1 MATKNK
7 KIDWDEGIIDLMPE
21 KKLEGFLKK
30 FKKAIL
36 EDKETPEGRR
46 RLAGAFGGKP
56 ADYKPV
62 ASTQK

>member
-1 MATKNK
+1 MAAK
-7 KIDWDEGIIDLMPE
+7 KMEIDWNEGIIDLMPE
-21 KKLEGFLKK
+21 KRLNRFLKK

-36 EDKETPEGRR
+36 EEKQTPQGRR

-62 ASTQK
+62 ATSK